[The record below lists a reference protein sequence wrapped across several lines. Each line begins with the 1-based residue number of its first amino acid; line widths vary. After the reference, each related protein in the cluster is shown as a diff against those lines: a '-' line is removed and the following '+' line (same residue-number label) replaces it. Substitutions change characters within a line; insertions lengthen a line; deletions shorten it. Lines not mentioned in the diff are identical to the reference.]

1 MRVFSHEFMVKYA
14 VTTYGFKIGAKV
26 DAQKHEK
33 QPYGQ
38 KQQNFGTEIIMSAF
52 FFELIHFFLK

>member
-1 MRVFSHEFMVKYA
+1 MRIFSHEFMVKYV

-33 QPYGQ
+33 QPYG
-38 KQQNFGTEIIMSAF
+38 
-52 FFELIHFFLK
+52 